1 MAAWKN
7 NWLAG
12 LLLAAWLIGVGGAWM
27 SAPQAAQAAPAPARA
42 KPTRT
47 PSGGSG
53 NAPSPS
59 AVIAAVNA
67 VRSANGLAPF
77 QTNAALMAAA
87 QAHSNY
93 QASIG
98 SATHSGA
105 GGSDVKSRAL
115 AAGYGG
121 GADVSVIENIYSG
134 MNASPQQAVS
144 WWQGDSL
151 HLGTLLA
158 TRQTEV
164 GAGVAVSGGVVYYT
178 LDVGVVVGGSAPA
191 VSTGSPAAAG
201 TGGAAA
207 TSSVA
212 YNPVEVST
220 PNPDGSIIH
229 VVKEGQTLWTIAAI
243 YKMDINELLT
253 INGMYPT
260 SLIRPGQKI
269 TIRPAGQQ
277 PTDTPEGTPT
287 EVPTRTPRPTRTP
300 TAPVTAAA
308 VLAATQGVDLGGAGL
323 GGAVA
328 AGKRGPN
335 LLLIGIGVLVV
346 GGAVLLLAGN
356 LLKRVE

>member
-1 MAAWKN
+1 MVAWRK

-12 LLLAAWLIGVGGAWM
+12 LLLAAWLMGVGALWM
-27 SAPQAAQAAPAPARA
+27 AAAPQAAQAAPAQARA

-47 PSGGSG
+47 PSGGGG

-144 WWQGDSL
+144 WWQGDGL

-164 GAGVAVSGGVVYYT
+164 GVGVAVSGGVVYYT

-191 VSTGSPAAAG
+191 ASAGSTAVAGIGGS
-201 TGGAAA
+201 AA
-207 TSSVA
+207 TGVA

-220 PNPDGSIIH
+220 PNADGSITH

-269 TIRPAGQQ
+269 TIRQAGEQPAA
-277 PTDTPEGTPT
+277 TPEGTAT
-287 EVPTRTPRPTRTP
+287 EAPTRTPRPTRTP
-300 TAPVTAAA
+300 TAPVAAA
-308 VLAATQGVDLGGAGL
+308 AALAATQGVDLGGVAL
-323 GGAVA
+323 GGVA
-328 AGKRGPN
+328 AVGKRGPD
-335 LLLIGIGVLVV
+335 LLLIGIGVLVF
-346 GGAVLLLAGN
+346 GGAILLLAGN